1 MNKGIK
7 MVSIAGYLPDNVV
20 TNDDLSKIMETSD
33 EWIQSHTGIKQR
45 YYAFNE
51 NTSDLATE
59 VGKKLL
65 ERANLKPEDIDLLI
79 VSTISPDAI
88 TPSTAAIVEKKL
100 NLKSA
105 FAFDI
110 SAACAGFIYA
120 LSTAHKFLVSGLYR
134 RAMVISA
141 ETNSKMMDFK
151 DRTSAV
157 FFGDGAAGMIVEA
170 TDDEK
175 ENIYLSEKLVTVGN
189 EEVIH
194 SGRIAPLE
202 EISSDNYPSMDAF
215 YQNGREVYNFVT
227 TDIVKHIKEFLETN
241 KVNSKDLSYVVTH
254 QANLRL
260 IEIISKE
267 IEVPLNRVATD
278 VKECGNT
285 SSVGIPSALARK
297 FEDENIIGKVL
308 LTGFGA
314 GLAYGSI
321 LLEFGE

>member
-20 TNDDLSKIMETSD
+20 TNDDLSKIFETSD

-141 ETNSKMMDFK
+141 ETNSKMMLTTSEDF
-151 DRTSAV
+151 S
-157 FFGDGAAGMIVEA
+157 M
-170 TDDEK
+170 
-175 ENIYLSEKLVTVGN
+175 YLSILG
-189 EEVIH
+189 
-194 SGRIAPLE
+194 
-202 EISSDNYPSMDAF
+202 
-215 YQNGREVYNFVT
+215 
-227 TDIVKHIKEFLETN
+227 
-241 KVNSKDLSYVVTH
+241 
-254 QANLRL
+254 
-260 IEIISKE
+260 
-267 IEVPLNRVATD
+267 VA
-278 VKECGNT
+278 
-285 SSVGIPSALARK
+285 
-297 FEDENIIGKVL
+297 
-308 LTGFGA
+308 
-314 GLAYGSI
+314 
-321 LLEFGE
+321 

>member
-189 EEVIH
+189 EEVI
-194 SGRIAPLE
+194 G
-202 EISSDNYPSMDAF
+202 
-215 YQNGREVYNFVT
+215 
-227 TDIVKHIKEFLETN
+227 
-241 KVNSKDLSYVVTH
+241 
-254 QANLRL
+254 
-260 IEIISKE
+260 
-267 IEVPLNRVATD
+267 
-278 VKECGNT
+278 
-285 SSVGIPSALARK
+285 
-297 FEDENIIGKVL
+297 
-308 LTGFGA
+308 
-314 GLAYGSI
+314 
-321 LLEFGE
+321 

>member
-194 SGRIAPLE
+194 SGRIAPLK

-227 TDIVKHIKEFLETN
+227 TD

-285 SSVGIPSALARK
+285 SSVGIPLALARK
-297 FEDENIIGKVL
+297 FEDENITGKVL